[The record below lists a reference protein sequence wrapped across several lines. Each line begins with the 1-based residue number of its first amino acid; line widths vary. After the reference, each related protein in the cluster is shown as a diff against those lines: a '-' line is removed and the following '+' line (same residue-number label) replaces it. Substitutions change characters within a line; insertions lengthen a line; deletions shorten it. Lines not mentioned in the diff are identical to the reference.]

1 MCNQRRQFASEANFY
16 EHCVEGIDVL
26 FGEQFVYGG
35 IVNFIQTVSE
45 KGGVNKFILH
55 ARKAFLKGLNPKEN
69 RNVPPLKYDWVLNLK
84 KMFPHLEILIN
95 GGFTEIDAMHDILKP
110 EN

>member
-1 MCNQRRQFASEANFY
+1 MNIPVTIKCRLG
-16 EHCVEGIDVL
+16 VDDVDKW
-26 FGEQFVYGG
+26 ED